1 MFLLTVLIGCK
12 PSPAPPLTVAA
23 AANLTAVFVR
33 MGHDFERSTGIA
45 VVFSF
50 AATGDLTRQIEN
62 AAPFDVFA
70 AADMDHI
77 RRLEKQGLLLPGT
90 VHVYGR
96 GRLALFGRA
105 HSLQDLATDKIRFVA
120 IAKPDAAPYGLAAV
134 EALKAA
140 GVWDSIQP
148 KVVYAE
154 NINISRQYA
163 VTGNADAAFTAYSL
177 VLHDQPVL
185 IDPKLYSPL
194 DQGIGVVKSSTHEAA
209 ARRFVDYVMGPEGQ
223 RQLEQNGYDT
233 STHK

>member
-1 MFLLTVLIGCK
+1 MTAAITGCK

-23 AANLTAVFVR
+23 AANLTDVFTR
-33 MGHDFERSTGIA
+33 MGRDFERSTGIP

-70 AADMDHI
+70 AADMDHV
-77 RRLEKQGLLLPGT
+77 RQLERQGLLLPGT
-90 VHVYGR
+90 VHVYAR
-96 GRLALFGRA
+96 GRLALIGRA
-105 HSLQDLATDKIRFVA
+105 RSLQDLATDAIRFVA
-120 IAKPDAAPYGLAAV
+120 IAKPDAAPYGRAAV

-140 GVWDSIQP
+140 GLWESIEP

-177 VLHDQPVL
+177 ALHDLPVL
-185 IDPKLYSPL
+185 VDPKLYSPI
-194 DQGIGVVKSSTHEAA
+194 DQAIGVLKSSAREGAG
-209 ARRFVDYVMGPEGQ
+209 RRFVEYVMGAEGQ
-223 RQLEQNGYDT
+223 RLLEQSGYNEAG
-233 STHK
+233 S